1 MSRIN
6 KLRQMATKCIR
17 KIPTVSVKSNYNVEG
32 NLSITGKLL
41 VNGEDF
47 SKNIISSINGKT
59 GDVRLV
65 AGEGI
70 NLDLS
75 KNSEIIISNSLAG
88 TGVWRF
94 EMVSGNGD
102 IANIIENPK
111 SETVYLV
118 DMGSYIEAQIY
129 DIETKQFKKLSTAEG
144 EGDFDRIYNELD
156 EFRKNLTIY
165 EEKFDRL
172 DEKLDTVDEKL
183 EILNGV
189 ETRFDEITNRIEAV
203 EKFDGKI
210 GDLESQI
217 GVISENLEEVTT
229 NLGEVAEL
237 KDKIDNLDSQFD
249 EITSNIE
256 NIETNS
262 TKIERHSS
270 LDEIINPSSN
280 KIYIVPNE
288 KGFNVGYIWNDE
300 SNEFETIMGG
310 SSSDSPEIDLSDYVT
325 KSELED
331 YVSDTEL
338 GNFVSKSELNDYNFA
353 TNSQLEN
360 YISKTEIE
368 DYNYVTNS
376 DLENYATKSDLSGYV
391 TNSKLEETYAT
402 KEEIKNFATKSEL
415 GDFATK
421 SDLDNYVTNT
431 KLNDYATKS
440 ELSGYVTNSKLEEY
454 ATKEEIKNFATKSDL
469 DSYATKS
476 DLDDYV
482 TKSALDET
490 LTSLKEELTS
500 TPIKIETPEETLGNA
515 PNYVEVDFDENNKT
529 YSIKTTEALEER
541 LGNVDNNI
549 DFIKSDIS
557 GLDERLEEY
566 IVDNDDKIDV
576 VKSDIEKLDKRIEEL
591 ENNGIP
597 GGGTGITENEVR
609 DIVEDVLSARITTA
623 YSTVEALTADI
634 DILEEN
640 KVYWVNDKG
649 TIEQYIKQGDKVL
662 QISGGF
668 NIKKES
674 PEDEN
679 WTMPWSVDTEEIE
692 GNLSELVDGSYL
704 FDDYHNLR
712 VFTGDTNNMTRAV
725 EMFKGTKLEEF
736 RGELSSLV
744 TAVGMFEGCK
754 LDLESIINIIDT
766 LESYDDGKINHKLTI
781 GYNPS
786 ISADE
791 DTNKE
796 LQNLMEEGELK
807 GWDINWQE
815 WISW

>member
-32 NLSITGKLL
+32 NFSITGKLL

-94 EMVSGNGD
+94 EMVSGDGN

-118 DMGSYIEAQIY
+118 DMGSYVEAQIY
-129 DIETKQFKKLSTAEG
+129 DIETKRFKKLSTAEG

-156 EFRKNLTIY
+156 EFRQNLAIY
-165 EEKFDRL
+165 EEKFDGL
-172 DEKLDTVDEKL
+172 DEKIAIVDEKL

-189 ETRFDEITNRIEAV
+189 ETKFDEITNRIEAV
-203 EKFDGKI
+203 EKFDDKI

-217 GVISENLEEVTT
+217 GDISINLEEVT
-229 NLGEVAEL
+229 EL

-249 EITSNIE
+249 EISSNIE
-256 NIETNS
+256 NIESNS
-262 TKIERHSS
+262 TKIERYSS

-288 KGFNVGYIWNDE
+288 KGSNVGYIWNDE

-310 SSSDSPEIDLSDYVT
+310 SDSPEIDLS
-325 KSELED
+325 
-331 YVSDTEL
+331 
-338 GNFVSKSELNDYNFA
+338 
-353 TNSQLEN
+353 
-360 YISKTEIE
+360 
-368 DYNYVTNS
+368 
-376 DLENYATKSDLSGYV
+376 
-391 TNSKLEETYAT
+391 
-402 KEEIKNFATKSEL
+402 
-415 GDFATK
+415 
-421 SDLDNYVTNT
+421 
-431 KLNDYATKS
+431 
-440 ELSGYVTNSKLEEY
+440 
-454 ATKEEIKNFATKSDL
+454 
-469 DSYATKS
+469 
-476 DLDDYV
+476 DYV

-490 LTSLKEELTS
+490 LTSLKEELTP
-500 TPIKIETPEETLGNA
+500 TPIKIETPEETLGDA
-515 PNYVEVDFDENNKT
+515 PNYVEVDFDEINKT
-529 YSIKTTEALEER
+529 YSLKTTEALEER

-566 IVDNDDKIDV
+566 IVDNDVKIDV

-591 ENNGIP
+591 EINGTP

-649 TIEQYIKQGDKVL
+649 TIEQYIKQGDKIL

-712 VFTGDTNNMTRAV
+712 VFTGDTNNMTHAV

-744 TAVGMFEGCK
+744 TAAGMFEGCK

-781 GYNPS
+781 GYNPN

>member
-32 NLSITGKLL
+32 NLSITGKLI

-94 EMVSGNGD
+94 EMVSGDGD

-111 SETVYLV
+111 SETVYLM
-118 DMGSYIEAQIY
+118 DMGSYVEAQIY
-129 DIETKQFKKLSTAEG
+129 DIETNQFKKLSTAEG

-156 EFRKNLTIY
+156 EFRKNLAIY
-165 EEKFDRL
+165 EEKFDGL
-172 DEKLDTVDEKL
+172 DEKLDTVNEKL

-210 GDLESQI
+210 DDLERQI
-217 GVISENLEEVTT
+217 GDISENLEEITT
-229 NLGEVAEL
+229 NLGEVSEL
-237 KDKIDNLDSQFD
+237 KDKIDDLDSQFD

-262 TKIERHSS
+262 TKIERHPS

-288 KGFNVGYIWNDE
+288 NGSNVGYIWNDE

-310 SSSDSPEIDLSDYVT
+310 GSSDSPEIDLSDYVT

-353 TNSQLEN
+353 TTSQLEN

-376 DLENYATKSDLSGYV
+376 DLENYATKSDL
-391 TNSKLEETYAT
+391 
-402 KEEIKNFATKSEL
+402 
-415 GDFATK
+415 
-421 SDLDNYVTNT
+421 DNYVTNT
-431 KLNDYATKS
+431 KLDDYATKS
-440 ELSGYVTNSKLEEY
+440 ELSGYVTKSKLEEY
-454 ATKEEIKNFATKSDL
+454 VTKEEIKNFVTNSELENFATKSDL
-469 DSYATKS
+469 DGYATKS
-476 DLDDYV
+476 DLGDYV

-500 TPIKIETPEETLGNA
+500 TPIKIETPEETLGDA

-529 YSIKTTEALEER
+529 YTLKTTEALGKR
-541 LGNVDNNI
+541 LGDVDDNI
-549 DFIKSDIS
+549 DSIKSDIS
-557 GLDERLEEY
+557 DLDERL
-566 IVDNDDKIDV
+566 
-576 VKSDIEKLDKRIEEL
+576 EEL

-609 DIVEDVLSARITTA
+609 DIVEDVLSVRITTA

-634 DILEEN
+634 DLLEEN

-674 PEDEN
+674 PDDEN
-679 WTMPWSVDTEEIE
+679 WTMPWNVDTEVIE

-712 VFTGDTNNMTRAV
+712 VFTGDTNNMTHAV

-744 TAVGMFEGCK
+744 TATGMFEGCK

>member
-32 NLSITGKLL
+32 NFSITGKLL

-59 GDVRLV
+59 GDVCLV

-94 EMVSGNGD
+94 EMVNGDGD

-156 EFRKNLTIY
+156 EFRKNLAIY
-165 EEKFDRL
+165 EEKFDGL
-172 DEKLDTVDEKL
+172 DEKLDSVDEKL

-189 ETRFDEITNRIEAV
+189 ETRLDEITNRIEAV

-217 GVISENLEEVTT
+217 GVISENLEDVTT

-288 KGFNVGYIWNDE
+288 KGSNVGYIWNDE

-310 SSSDSPEIDLSDYVT
+310 GSSDSPEIDLSDYVT

-331 YVSDTEL
+331 YVSDAEL

-376 DLENYATKSDLSGYV
+376 DLENYATKSDLSDYV

-431 KLNDYATKS
+431 KLD
-440 ELSGYVTNSKLEEY
+440 
-454 ATKEEIKNFATKSDL
+454 D
-469 DSYATKS
+469 YATKS

-490 LTSLKEELTS
+490 LTSLKEELTP

-529 YSIKTTEALEER
+529 YSLKTTEALEER

-549 DFIKSDIS
+549 DFIKSDVS

-649 TIEQYIKQGDKVL
+649 TIEQYIKQGNKVL

-674 PEDEN
+674 PQDEN

-712 VFTGDTNNMTRAV
+712 VFTGDTNNMTHAV

-744 TAVGMFEGCK
+744 TAAGMFEGCK

-781 GYNPS
+781 GYNPN

-791 DTNKE
+791 DANKE

>member
-94 EMVSGNGD
+94 EMVSGDGD
-102 IANIIENPK
+102 ITNIIENPK
-111 SETVYLV
+111 SETVYLM

-144 EGDFDRIYNELD
+144 EGDFDRIYKELD
-156 EFRKNLTIY
+156 EFRKNLAKY
-165 EEKFDRL
+165 EEKFDEL
-172 DEKLDTVDEKL
+172 DEKLDIVDEKL

-189 ETRFDEITNRIEAV
+189 ETRFDEITNRIETV

-210 GDLESQI
+210 DDLESQI

-237 KDKIDNLDSQFD
+237 KDKIDDLDSQFD

-262 TKIERHSS
+262 TKIERHPS

-288 KGFNVGYIWNDE
+288 KGSNVGYIWNDE
-300 SNEFETIMGG
+300 SNEFETIMGDG
-310 SSSDSPEIDLSDYVT
+310 SYSPEIDLSDYVT

-353 TNSQLEN
+353 TTSQLEN

-368 DYNYVTNS
+368 DYEYVTNS
-376 DLENYATKSDLSGYV
+376 DLENYATKSE
-391 TNSKLEETYAT
+391 LE
-402 KEEIKNFATKSEL
+402 
-415 GDFATK
+415 DFATK

-431 KLNDYATKS
+431 KLDDYASKS
-440 ELSGYVTNSKLEEY
+440 ELSEYVTNSKLEEY
-454 ATKEEIKNFATKSDL
+454 ATKEEIKNFVTNSELENFATKSELENFVTNSDL
-469 DSYATKS
+469 NDYATKS
-476 DLDDYV
+476 DLGDYV

-490 LTSLKEELTS
+490 LTSLKEEVTS
-500 TPIKIETPEETLGNA
+500 TSIKIETPEETLGDA

-529 YSIKTTEALEER
+529 YTLKTTEALEER
-541 LGNVDNNI
+541 LGNIDDNI
-549 DFIKSDIS
+549 DSIKSDIS
-557 GLDERLEEY
+557 GLDERL
-566 IVDNDDKIDV
+566 
-576 VKSDIEKLDKRIEEL
+576 EEL

-597 GGGTGITENEVR
+597 GGGTGITENDVR

-623 YSTVEALTADI
+623 YSTVEALTTDI
-634 DILEEN
+634 DLLEEN

-679 WTMPWSVDTEEIE
+679 WTMPWNVDTEEIE

-712 VFTGDTNNMTRAV
+712 VFTGDTNNMTHAV

-744 TAVGMFEGCK
+744 TAAGMFEGCK

>member
-94 EMVSGNGD
+94 EMVSGDGD

-111 SETVYLV
+111 SETVYLM

-156 EFRKNLTIY
+156 EFRKNLANY
-165 EEKFDRL
+165 EEKFEGL
-172 DEKLDTVDEKL
+172 DEKLDTIDEKL

-189 ETRFDEITNRIEAV
+189 ETRLDEITNRIEAV
-203 EKFDGKI
+203 EKIDDKI

-229 NLGEVAEL
+229 NLGEVSEL

-256 NIETNS
+256 SIETNS
-262 TKIERHSS
+262 TKIERQPS

-288 KGFNVGYIWNDE
+288 KGSNVGYIWNDE

-310 SSSDSPEIDLSDYVT
+310 GSYSPEIDLSDYVT
-325 KSELED
+325 KSELEE

-353 TNSQLEN
+353 TTSQLEN

-368 DYNYVTNS
+368 DYDYVTNS
-376 DLENYATKSDLSGYV
+376 DLENYATKSDLSDYV
-391 TNSKLEETYAT
+391 TNSKLEETYVT
-402 KEEIKNFATKSEL
+402 KEEIKNFVTNSDLNDYAS
-415 GDFATK
+415 K
-421 SDLDNYVTNT
+421 SDLDNYVTNA

-440 ELSGYVTNSKLEEY
+440 ELSDYVTNSKLEEY
-454 ATKEEIKNFATKSDL
+454 ATKEEIKNFVTDSDL
-469 DSYATKS
+469 NDYATKS
-476 DLDDYV
+476 ELGDYV
-482 TKSALDET
+482 TESALDET

-500 TPIKIETPEETLGNA
+500 TSIKIETPEETLGDA
-515 PNYVEVDFDENNKT
+515 PNYVDVDFDENNKT
-529 YSIKTTEALEER
+529 YTLKTTEALEER
-541 LGNVDNNI
+541 LGNIDDNI
-549 DFIKSDIS
+549 VSIKSDIS
-557 GLDERLEEY
+557 GLDERL
-566 IVDNDDKIDV
+566 
-576 VKSDIEKLDKRIEEL
+576 EEL

-597 GGGTGITENEVR
+597 GGGTGITENDVR

-634 DILEEN
+634 DLLEEN

-674 PEDEN
+674 PDDEN

-712 VFTGDTNNMTRAV
+712 VFTGDTNNMTHAV

-744 TAVGMFEGCK
+744 TAAGMFEGCK

>member
-32 NLSITGKLL
+32 NFSITGKLL

-94 EMVSGNGD
+94 EMVSGDGN

-118 DMGSYIEAQIY
+118 DMGSYVEAQIY
-129 DIETKQFKKLSTAEG
+129 DIETKRFKKLSTAEG

-156 EFRKNLTIY
+156 EFRQNLAIY
-165 EEKFDRL
+165 EEKFDGL
-172 DEKLDTVDEKL
+172 DEKIAIVDEKL

-189 ETRFDEITNRIEAV
+189 ETKFDEITNRIEAV
-203 EKFDGKI
+203 EKFDDKI

-217 GVISENLEEVTT
+217 GDISKNLEEVT
-229 NLGEVAEL
+229 EL

-249 EITSNIE
+249 EISSNIE
-256 NIETNS
+256 NIESNS
-262 TKIERHSS
+262 TKIERYSS

-288 KGFNVGYIWNDE
+288 KGSNVGYIWNDE

-310 SSSDSPEIDLSDYVT
+310 SDSPEIDLS
-325 KSELED
+325 
-331 YVSDTEL
+331 
-338 GNFVSKSELNDYNFA
+338 
-353 TNSQLEN
+353 
-360 YISKTEIE
+360 
-368 DYNYVTNS
+368 
-376 DLENYATKSDLSGYV
+376 
-391 TNSKLEETYAT
+391 
-402 KEEIKNFATKSEL
+402 
-415 GDFATK
+415 
-421 SDLDNYVTNT
+421 
-431 KLNDYATKS
+431 
-440 ELSGYVTNSKLEEY
+440 
-454 ATKEEIKNFATKSDL
+454 
-469 DSYATKS
+469 
-476 DLDDYV
+476 DYV

-490 LTSLKEELTS
+490 LTSLKEELTP
-500 TPIKIETPEETLGNA
+500 TPIKIETPEETLGDA
-515 PNYVEVDFDENNKT
+515 PNYVEVDFDEINKT
-529 YSIKTTEALEER
+529 YSLKTTEALEER

-566 IVDNDDKIDV
+566 IVDNDVKIDV

-591 ENNGIP
+591 EINGTP

-649 TIEQYIKQGDKVL
+649 TIEQYIKQGDKIL

-712 VFTGDTNNMTRAV
+712 VFTGDTNNMTHAV

-744 TAVGMFEGCK
+744 TAAGMFEGCK

-781 GYNPS
+781 GYNPN